1 MFLNPKI
8 REKLILKQKYHNDM
22 KNNKFVPD
30 IIDDKIY
37 LQQDDKKDIEYKN
50 IIIVGEKATKDL
62 EDNDN
67 IEISFPKK
75 MVKKISSEVEELKK
89 LSKEVFTDS
98 DDEEVEVEVE
108 GEVEGDEEYVVE
120 VKSNDKEVKSNDK
133 DEEVEVKSNDEEEE
147 KELLDGG
154 NNSNIKKI
162 VVHSFF

>member
-1 MFLNPKI
+1 MFLNPNI
-8 REKLILKQKYHNDM
+8 RKKLILKQKYHNDM

-67 IEISFPKK
+67 IEISLPKK

-89 LSKEVFTDS
+89 LSKEIFTDS
-98 DDEEVEVEVE
+98 DDEEVEEVE
-108 GEVEGDEEYVVE
+108 EVITDDKEEKSNDEEVVE
-120 VKSNDKEVKSNDK
+120 VITDDKEVKSNDE
-133 DEEVEVKSNDEEEE
+133 EEVEEE

-162 VVHSFF
+162 VVNSFF

>member
-8 REKLILKQKYHNDM
+8 RKKLILKQKYHNDM

-30 IIDDKIY
+30 IIDDTIY
-37 LQQDDKKDIEYKN
+37 LQQDDKKEIEYKN
-50 IIIVGEKATKDL
+50 IVIVGEKATKDL

-67 IEISFPKK
+67 IEISLPKK
-75 MVKKISSEVEELKK
+75 MVKKISSEVEELEK

-108 GEVEGDEEYVVE
+108 GEVE
-120 VKSNDKEVKSNDK
+120 VKSNDKEVKS
-133 DEEVEVKSNDEEEE
+133 EEEEE

>member
-1 MFLNPKI
+1 MFLNPNI
-8 REKLILKQKYHNDM
+8 RKKLILKQKYHNDM

-67 IEISFPKK
+67 IEISLPKK

-89 LSKEVFTDS
+89 LSKEIFTDS
-98 DDEEVEVEVE
+98 DDEEVEEVE
-108 GEVEGDEEYVVE
+108 EVITDDKEEKSNDEEVVE
-120 VKSNDKEVKSNDK
+120 VITDDKEVKSNDE
-133 DEEVEVKSNDEEEE
+133 EEVEEE

>member
-1 MFLNPKI
+1 MFLNPNI
-8 REKLILKQKYHNDM
+8 RKKLILKQKYHNDM

-67 IEISFPKK
+67 IEISLPKK

-89 LSKEVFTDS
+89 LSKEIFTDS
-98 DDEEVEVEVE
+98 DDEEVEEVE
-108 GEVEGDEEYVVE
+108 EVITDDKEEKSNDEEVVE
-120 VKSNDKEVKSNDK
+120 VITDDKEVKSNDE
-133 DEEVEVKSNDEEEE
+133 EEVEEEE

>member
-1 MFLNPKI
+1 MFLNPNI
-8 REKLILKQKYHNDM
+8 RKKLILKQKYHNDM

-67 IEISFPKK
+67 IEISLPKK

-98 DDEEVEVEVE
+98 DDEEVEEVEEVITDDKEEKSNDEEVEVIT
-108 GEVEGDEEYVVE
+108 D
-120 VKSNDKEVKSNDK
+120 DKEVKSNDE
-133 DEEVEVKSNDEEEE
+133 EEVEEE

>member
-37 LQQDDKKDIEYKN
+37 LQQDDKKDIE
-50 IIIVGEKATKDL
+50 
-62 EDNDN
+62 
-67 IEISFPKK
+67 ISLPKK

-108 GEVEGDEEYVVE
+108 DVVE